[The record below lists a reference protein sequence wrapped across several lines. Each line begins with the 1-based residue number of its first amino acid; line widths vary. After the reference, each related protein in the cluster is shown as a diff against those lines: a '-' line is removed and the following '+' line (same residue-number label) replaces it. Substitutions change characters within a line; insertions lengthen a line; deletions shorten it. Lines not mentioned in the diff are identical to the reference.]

1 MGLLSGSR
9 AFIYCG
15 SNSWKLLSLSSIN
28 TSSRLS
34 STLTIRKDKDENNNV
49 SPIVSNENVSLLKSA
64 ILKARFS
71 SSDVSAEKSGGFF
84 GPEAAID
91 KTGKVNRWSMFVPA
105 FLTHL
110 CKYKIQYLIP
120 FAT

>member
-9 AFIYCG
+9 AVIYCG
-15 SNSWKLLSLSSIN
+15 SNSWKLISLSSIN

-34 STLTIRKDKDENNNV
+34 SSLTIRKDKHENNNA
-49 SPIVSNENVSLLKSA
+49 SPILSNENVSLLKSA
-64 ILKARFS
+64 VLKAGFN

-84 GPEAAID
+84 GPESAID
-91 KTGKVNRWSMFVPA
+91 RTGKVNRWSMFVPA

-110 CKYKIQYLIP
+110 CK
-120 FAT
+120 